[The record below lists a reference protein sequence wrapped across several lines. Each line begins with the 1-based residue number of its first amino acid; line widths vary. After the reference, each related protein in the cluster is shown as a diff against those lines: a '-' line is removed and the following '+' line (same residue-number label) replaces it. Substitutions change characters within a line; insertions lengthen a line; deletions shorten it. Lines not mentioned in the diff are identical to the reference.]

1 MNKQFKLFFSDS
13 KTHHDMDLSL
23 AFWIRILPNVFENIQ
38 DNNQS
43 PTFRASLADSLSNI
57 GVHNFEK
64 LDFMKQTQLKS
75 ILTGCC
81 YDEDANV
88 RSSAVRALSLY
99 VLFPSLREDLCFI
112 ENTIESVLRI
122 IKDQNLLSRTK
133 SSFGLANIV
142 DSLLIIKD
150 AVAINEG
157 LQLQIIESCL
167 HAAND
172 NDRVK
177 VNVFR
182 ALGNSILLLNRKQLN
197 TSKWQN
203 IFEKSVETLN
213 QQLTTS
219 SGAKVKWNICHA
231 LSTIM
236 KNLTVYDEDLRKK
249 WQASVYRQ
257 LNSTIENSPNFKVRT
272 NACIALMTPKE
283 RSHYGEYFI
292 EIWNCL
298 LTALE
303 QSNNLSDFN
312 EYKHRD
318 ALQDQLCS
326 AISHFLSLT
335 TVGDV
340 NLMKKFLF
348 PLIDVTKQNWNRVNN
363 RVPPEH
369 QSELLKACKM
379 LELLGLNCKNS
390 EQKNSVD
397 LLVSCFKPVEQFL

>member
-1 MNKQFKLFFSDS
+1 
-13 KTHHDMDLSL
+13 MDLSL
-23 AFWIRILPNVFENIQ
+23 AFWMRILPNVFENIQ
-38 DNNQS
+38 DINQS

-81 YDEDANV
+81 YDEDVNV

-133 SSFGLANIV
+133 SSFALANIV

-150 AVAINEG
+150 TVAINENI
-157 LQLQIIESCL
+157 QLQIVESCL
-167 HAAND
+167 NASND

-182 ALGNSILLLNRKQLN
+182 ALGNSILLLTRKQLE
-197 TSKWQN
+197 TQKWQN
-203 IFEKSVETLN
+203 IFEKSIEALN
-213 QQLTTS
+213 QQLSSS

-236 KNLTVYDEDLRKK
+236 KNLAVFDHDLKKK
-249 WQASVYRQ
+249 WQSKVYRQ

-283 RSHYGEYFI
+283 RSHYGEFFI
-292 EIWNCL
+292 DIWNCL
-298 LTALE
+298 LIALE

-326 AISHFLSLT
+326 ALSHLLSLT
-335 TVGDV
+335 SIDDV
-340 NLMKKFLF
+340 NLMKKCLV
-348 PLIDVTKQNWNRVNN
+348 PIIDATKQNWNRIIN

-379 LELLGLNCKNS
+379 LKILEESCKNS
-390 EQKNSVD
+390 EQKNSVE
-397 LLVSCFKPVEQFL
+397 LLVSCFKPVEQFW